1 ADADARYRSPPLPAA
16 AVRHRVSQRRKHDL
30 QLRESSVR
38 KLYGRPLAILRA
50 RQWRVLPCP
59 DHVRRFQV
67 QWPLNGDEGET
78 GADAFGI
85 VVTLLVLCHIAEVT
99 GDDRFV
105 DRYHRLLDY
114 ASQRPESAEISAAI
128 D

>member
-1 ADADARYRSPPLPAA
+1 
-16 AVRHRVSQRRKHDL
+16 
-30 QLRESSVR
+30 
-38 KLYGRPLAILRA
+38 
-50 RQWRVLPCP
+50 
-59 DHVRRFQV
+59 VRRFQV

>member
-1 ADADARYRSPPLPAA
+1 MIERSPNLC
-16 AVRHRVSQRRKHDL
+16 RTRRPNL
-30 QLRESSVR
+30 QLS
-38 KLYGRPLAILRA
+38 LGH
-50 RQWRVLPCP
+50 CP
-59 DHVRRFQV
+59 
-67 QWPLNGDEGET
+67 
-78 GADAFGI
+78 FGI

>member
-1 ADADARYRSPPLPAA
+1 M
-16 AVRHRVSQRRKHDL
+16 
-30 QLRESSVR
+30 
-38 KLYGRPLAILRA
+38 
-50 RQWRVLPCP
+50 
-59 DHVRRFQV
+59 
-67 QWPLNGDEGET
+67 
-78 GADAFGI
+78 